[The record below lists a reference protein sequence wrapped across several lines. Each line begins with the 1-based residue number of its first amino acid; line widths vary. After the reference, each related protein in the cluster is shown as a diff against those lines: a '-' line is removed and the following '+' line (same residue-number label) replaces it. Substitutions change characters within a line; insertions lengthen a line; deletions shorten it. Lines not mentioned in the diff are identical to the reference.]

1 MSELKVHASACDSE
15 RMVHIEDIRAAFVAR
30 LKQSL
35 ASRGV
40 DDWGAGA
47 RLAEVT
53 KVTPKAASK
62 WLNGE
67 SMPGPAK
74 MRAIADFLGVKIEWL
89 QFGSADYPLKNESG
103 ADDQL
108 RVEEPKSAAELV
120 RRMLAKHGAG
130 LSDEAKQKI
139 TEAAQDTAEPKS
151 GNVIT
156 VDFSRPGLVGDEV
169 WIAHYDIRGAMGAG
183 QSIHDFPE
191 MLKDIRV
198 SPSHLRELGVEFEE
212 HYHLKLVTGWGQS
225 MEPTI
230 KHRDP
235 LIVNVHVR
243 EFSGDG
249 IYLFFWDDH
258 VYIKRLQVADE
269 DHFEMI
275 SDNTRHKDRLIRRD
289 MTYIQARV
297 LLVWNA
303 HLL

>member
-1 MSELKVHASACDSE
+1 MNE
-15 RMVHIEDIRAAFVAR
+15 
-30 LKQSL
+30 SL
-35 ASRGV
+35 AQRIKRLRKEAGLSQAQLADACGWKSQSRVGNYE
-40 DDWGAGA
+40 AGT
-47 RLAEVT
+47 REPNLADI
-53 KVTPKAASK
+53 S
-62 WLNGE
+62 
-67 SMPGPAK
+67 
-74 MRAIADFLGVKIEWL
+74 AIAKALRIDDAQLLLSTPPADLSPLSFETAQTSVAP
-89 QFGSADYPLKNESG
+89 GSA
-103 ADDQL
+103 AD
-108 RVEEPKSAAELV
+108 AV
-120 RRMLAKHGAG
+120 RAMLAKSGKNVP
-130 LSDEAKQKI
+130 EALKQKI
-139 TEAAQDTAEPKS
+139 IAVADTADS
-151 GNVIT
+151 NVVT

-303 HLL
+303 HLV

>member
-1 MSELKVHASACDSE
+1 MNE
-15 RMVHIEDIRAAFVAR
+15 
-30 LKQSL
+30 SL
-35 ASRGV
+35 AQRIKRLRKEAGLSQAQLADACGWKSQSRVGNYE
-40 DDWGAGA
+40 AGT
-47 RLAEVT
+47 REPSLADI
-53 KVTPKAASK
+53 S
-62 WLNGE
+62 
-67 SMPGPAK
+67 
-74 MRAIADFLGVKIEWL
+74 AIAKALRIDDAQLLLSTPPADLSPLSFETAQTSVAP
-89 QFGSADYPLKNESG
+89 GSA
-103 ADDQL
+103 AD
-108 RVEEPKSAAELV
+108 AV
-120 RRMLAKHGAG
+120 RAMLAKSGKNVP
-130 LSDEAKQKI
+130 EALKQKI
-139 TEAAQDTAEPKS
+139 IAVADTADS
-151 GNVIT
+151 NVVT
-156 VDFSRPGLVGDEV
+156 ADFSRPGLVGDEV

-297 LLVWNA
+297 LLVWNS